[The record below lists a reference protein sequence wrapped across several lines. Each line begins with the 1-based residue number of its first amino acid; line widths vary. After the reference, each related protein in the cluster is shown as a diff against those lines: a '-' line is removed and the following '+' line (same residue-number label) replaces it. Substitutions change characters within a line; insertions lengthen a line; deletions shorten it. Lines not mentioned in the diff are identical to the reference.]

1 LKEEKMTRNLE
12 SKAGL
17 GALAA
22 VRMGALGLLALISLP
37 GPVRADVVTD
47 WNLTTLQAASALNPQ
62 RQHRVAAMVHA
73 AVHDAVNSVNPRYKA
88 YAVRVSPSGE
98 ASIEAAAVQAAYGVL
113 IRLLPGQ
120 AAALDAARSASL
132 STIPDGP
139 AKEEGLAVGDAVAAQ
154 TVALRSTDGSN
165 VDGTYVFGSG
175 PGEYQRTPPTFGN
188 PAVPAWGFVKPFVLN
203 RGDQF
208 RPEGP
213 PSLDSDEWA
222 ADFNEVKRLG
232 SVDSPE
238 RTAEQTEIALC
249 GAEPALPTWNRVARS
264 VSAQKQTGLVENAR
278 LFALLNLAMVDAT
291 IACWDSKYTYRFWR
305 PVTAIPLA
313 DTDGN
318 DDTEADPAWTP
329 LRPTPL
335 HPEYPSAHSCVSNA
349 AAKVMTSFFDN
360 RTAFSTATSTCPA
373 GVVRHYDS
381 FQALADE
388 IGDSRIYIG
397 FHFRSSIRD
406 GAHLGHHVGNWT
418 FRRSL
423 QPLKHP
429 HCGAS

>member
-1 LKEEKMTRNLE
+1 M
-12 SKAGL
+12 
-17 GALAA
+17 
-22 VRMGALGLLALISLP
+22 
-37 GPVRADVVTD
+37 RADVVTD
-47 WNLTTLQAASALNPQ
+47 WNLTTLQAAAAASLNPQ
-62 RQHRVAAMVHA
+62 RQQRAAAMVHA
-73 AVHDAVNSVNPRYKA
+73 AIHDAVNSVAPRYEP
-88 YAVRVSPSGE
+88 YAVQVPPSGE

-120 AAALDAARSASL
+120 AALLDGARSASL
-132 STIPDGP
+132 SQIPDGLV
-139 AKEEGLAVGDAVAAQ
+139 KEEGLAVGEAVAGQ
-154 TVALRSTDGSN
+154 MVALRSTDGSD
-165 VDGTYVFGSG
+165 VEGTYAFGSG

-188 PAVPAWGFVKPFVLN
+188 PSIPAWRFVMPFVLK

-208 RPEGP
+208 RAEGP
-213 PSLDSDEWA
+213 PSLSSDEWA
-222 ADFNEVKRLG
+222 ADFDEVKQLG
-232 SVDSPE
+232 RVDSVA

-264 VSAQKQTGLVENAR
+264 VSAQRRTGLVENAR

-318 DDTEADPAWTP
+318 DATEADPAWTP

-335 HPEYPSAHSCVSNA
+335 HPEYPSAHACFSGA
-349 AAKVMTSFFDN
+349 AAEVLTRFFGKH
-360 RTAFSTATSTCPA
+360 TAFSTATSTCPA
-373 GVVRHYDS
+373 GVVRSYDS

-406 GAHLGHHVGNWT
+406 GAHLGRQVGRWT
-418 FRRSL
+418 FHRFL
-423 QPLKHP
+423 QPLDDHRRS
-429 HCGAS
+429 AF

>member
-1 LKEEKMTRNLE
+1 MRRNLE
-12 SKAGL
+12 L
-17 GALAA
+17 H
-22 VRMGALGLLALISLP
+22 RMGAVALLALMSVAGP
-37 GPVRADVVTD
+37 GQADVVTD
-47 WNLTTLQAASALNPQ
+47 WNLTTLQAASAASLNPQ
-62 RQHRVAAMVHA
+62 RQHRVAAMVHTA
-73 AVHDAVNSVNPRYKA
+73 IHDAVNSVAPRYEA

-120 AAALDAARSASL
+120 AALLDAARTASL
-132 STIPDGP
+132 SPIPDGP
-139 AKEEGLAVGDAVAAQ
+139 VKEEGLAVGEAVAGQ
-154 TVALRSTDGSN
+154 IVALRSADGSD

-188 PAVPAWGFVKPFVLN
+188 PSIPAWRFVKPFVLK

-208 RPEGP
+208 RAEGP
-213 PSLDSDEWA
+213 PSLSSDEWA

-232 SVDSPE
+232 RLDGAE

-264 VSAQKQTGLVENAR
+264 VSAQRRTGLVENAR

-291 IACWDSKYTYRFWR
+291 IACWDSKYTYGFWR

-318 DDTEADPAWTP
+318 DATEADPAWTP
-329 LRPTPL
+329 LRATPL
-335 HPEYPSAHSCVSNA
+335 HPEYPSAHACFSGA
-349 AAKVMTSFFDN
+349 AAEVLTRFFGKD
-360 RTAFSTATSTCPA
+360 TAFSTATSTCPA
-373 GVVRHYDS
+373 GVVRSYDS
-381 FQALADE
+381 FEALADE

-406 GAHLGHHVGNWT
+406 GAHLGRHVGNWT
-418 FRRSL
+418 LHRSL
-423 QPLKHP
+423 QPLKDP
-429 HCGAS
+429 HCGAF

>member
-1 LKEEKMTRNLE
+1 MKRI
-12 SKAGL
+12 
-17 GALAA
+17 LA
-22 VRMGALGLLALISLP
+22 VGLLALISLP

-47 WNLTTLQAASALNPQ
+47 WNLTTLQAAAAASLNPQ

-73 AVHDAVNSVNPRYKA
+73 AMHDAVNSVAPRYEA
-88 YAVRVSPSGE
+88 YAVQVSPSGE

-120 AAALDAARSASL
+120 AALLDGARSASL
-132 STIPDGP
+132 SQIPDGLV
-139 AKEEGLAVGDAVAAQ
+139 KEEGLAVGEAVAGQ
-154 TVALRSTDGSN
+154 MVALRSTDGSD
-165 VDGTYVFGSG
+165 VEGTYAFGSG

-188 PAVPAWGFVKPFVLN
+188 PSIPAWRFVMPFVLK

-208 RPEGP
+208 RAEGP
-213 PSLDSDEWA
+213 PSLSSDEWA
-222 ADFNEVKRLG
+222 ADFDEVKQLG
-232 SVDSPE
+232 RVDSVA

-264 VSAQKQTGLVENAR
+264 VSAQRRTGLVENAR

-318 DDTEADPAWTP
+318 DETEADPAWTP

-349 AAKVMTSFFDN
+349 AAKVLTSFFGTH
-360 RTAFSTATSTCPA
+360 TAFSTATSTCPA
-373 GVVRHYDS
+373 GVVRSYGS
-381 FQALADE
+381 FRDLADE

-397 FHFRSSIRD
+397 FHFRSSIRH
-406 GAHLGHHVGNWT
+406 GANLGRQVGHWT
-418 FRRSL
+418 FHRSL

-429 HCGAS
+429 HCTAP